1 MDTFKGP
8 RLPILF
14 LLYVD
19 GQAPISGA
27 IRLQKMV
34 FLLKNE
40 YKISKRTFTSIKF
53 TAHKFGMYSKEIQD
67 DIIFLENMG
76 LISAKNRDKFSFD
89 YLMGDEDIT
98 KPVEYSLTDKGIKF
112 VEAVIAE
119 ASKSG
124 EESKTKINEIVKTC
138 GDVKQKFNSADI
150 RDILKY
156 VYKKYPE
163 YTINSEILNDVMGD
177 N

>member
-1 MDTFKGP
+1 MDNFKGP

-14 LLYVD
+14 LLYA
-19 GQAPISGA
+19 GSNSPISGA

-40 YKISKRTFTSIKF
+40 YKISKRTFTAIKF

-89 YLMGDEDIT
+89 YLMGDEDLN
-98 KPVEYSLTDKGIKF
+98 KPVEYSLTDKGMKF
-112 VEAVIAE
+112 VGAVIAE
-119 ASKSG
+119 AGKSDDASK
-124 EESKTKINEIVKTC
+124 EKMAEILKTC
-138 GDVKQKFNSADI
+138 DEVKRKFNSADI
-150 RDILKY
+150 KDILKY
-156 VYKKYPE
+156 VYQKYPE
-163 YTINSEILNDVMGD
+163 YTVNSEILNDVMGD